1 MDLLIVQF
9 LIPMTM
15 NMMVLKSRLE
25 FHAAMDQRIL
35 LSAEL
40 SASERKMHVVVH
52 LVMHTLYIQTLL
64 SIGTGLPKI
73 QVRICRI

>member
-9 LIPMTM
+9 LIPMTTM
-15 NMMVLKSRLE
+15 NTVILKSRVE
-25 FHAAMDQRIL
+25 FHAAKIL
-35 LSAEL
+35 LYVAL
-40 SASERKMHVVVH
+40 LASENQVHVAIP
-52 LVMHTLYIQTLL
+52 LVTHSRFTQMSL